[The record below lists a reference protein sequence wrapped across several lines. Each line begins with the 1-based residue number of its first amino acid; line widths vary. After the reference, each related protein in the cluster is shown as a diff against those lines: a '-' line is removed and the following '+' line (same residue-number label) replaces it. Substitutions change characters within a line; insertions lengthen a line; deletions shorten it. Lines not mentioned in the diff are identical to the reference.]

1 MSVASGITFGM
12 RRYDVTDEQ
21 WVLIEDLFPKRAK
34 TGRPRKEPRE
44 ALNAIFWILN
54 TGAPWRDLPEDRFGP
69 WETVYT
75 HFRKWRDCGLFD
87 RILSRLHAKLDE
99 EGRLDFG
106 LWCVDGSIAR
116 ATRAAAGAPKG
127 KKGEPSDHA
136 LGRSRGGYSTKFHLV
151 CDGAGLP
158 LAVELT
164 PGQTHDSKA
173 FEKVMNS
180 ALERVGRQTSAS
192 TRKASPQ
199 VRGRRQGL

>member
-1 MSVASGITFGM
+1 MSVVAGITTDM
-12 RRYDVTDEQ
+12 RRYEITDEQ
-21 WVLIEDLFPKRAK
+21 WALIEDLFPKRAK

-44 ALNAIFWILN
+44 ALNAIFWLLN
-54 TGAPWRDLPEDRFGP
+54 TGAAWRDLPEDRFGP
-69 WETVYT
+69 WETIYT
-75 HFRKWRDCGLFD
+75 HFAKWRDNGLLD
-87 RILSRLHAKLDE
+87 QILARLHAKLDE

-116 ATRAAAGAPKG
+116 ATRAAAGARKD

-136 LGRSRGGYSTKFHLV
+136 LGYSRGGFSTKFHVV
-151 CDGAGLP
+151 CDGKGTP

-180 ALERVGRQTSAS
+180 ALERVAVETKASARKKTSA
-192 TRKASPQ
+192 
-199 VRGRRQGL
+199 VRRRR